1 MQQTG
6 TYNSQLASITAPR
19 FDPNAIDR
27 GPAWP
32 NGPPEVG
39 LSDIPFLTVG
49 RGGDNKWEILTWTG
63 RVPSS
68 SYVPKGDYPKVK
80 TAKSEGWEAL
90 IRPNTHMPARFQKGG
105 SFLAMRTTVISTW
118 AIPIQINVKGDDGT
132 ALFVNGNFIC
142 GGGTQSEQN
151 VGTIQFPT
159 GTPVELCAIV
169 SNSSGPMDIAL
180 QVPISAAAPPPT
192 MPTTPQHRPRG
203 GTRPLPIRLNHRTN
217 RWVIVNLR
225 SSMRMPNRIHLPS
238 ENEGGHPEA
247 PPGASPR
254 IGGEAGRAES
264 GRPGFSMP
272 PAGPG
277 ESLPELPMPQEREGN
292 EK

>member
-1 MQQTG
+1 M
-6 TYNSQLASITAPR
+6 
-19 FDPNAIDR
+19 
-27 GPAWP
+27 
-32 NGPPEVG
+32 
-39 LSDIPFLTVG
+39 
-49 RGGDNKWEILTWTG
+49 
-63 RVPSS
+63 PSS

-272 PAGPG
+272 
-277 ESLPELPMPQEREGN
+277 QERKGN